1 MPMEPNLSF
10 FSSAILLIVI
20 SYLLGSL
27 PTAVWLGKWL
37 RDIDVRDHGS
47 GNAGA
52 TNAMRV
58 LGPRIGL
65 VVLLIDALKAIA
77 AVSLSF
83 WMQGSFSSPD
93 LFVIFQIFLG
103 AVAITGH
110 VFPVFASFKGGKGI
124 ASLVGIIFILLP
136 EAFLIS
142 LGIFL
147 AVFLL
152 TRYVSLGSLIAAI
165 ALPFIVILVKEVTLV
180 PKIIFAVAI
189 AVFVPVTH
197 KNNIRRLLQ
206 GKENRISFKR

>member
-1 MPMEPNLSF
+1 MEFYLPF
-10 FSSAILLIVI
+10 ISSAILLII
-20 SYLLGSL
+20 FAYLLGSL

-37 RDIDVRDHGS
+37 RNIDVREHGS

-77 AVSLSF
+77 AVSLSW
-83 WMQGSFSSPD
+83 WMQGSFTSPD
-93 LFVIFQIFLG
+93 LFVIFQILLG

-110 VFPVFASFKGGKGI
+110 VFPIFASFKGGKGI
-124 ASLVGIIFILLP
+124 ASLVGIIIVLLP

-147 AVFLL
+147 VVFLL

-165 ALPFIVILVKEVTLV
+165 ALPFIVILIKEVTLL
-180 PKIIFAVAI
+180 PKIVFAVSI
-189 AVFVPVTH
+189 ALFVPVTH

>member
-1 MPMEPNLSF
+1 MEFHLPF
-10 FSSAILLIVI
+10 ISSAILLII
-20 SYLLGSL
+20 FAYLLGSL

-37 RDIDVRDHGS
+37 RDIDVREHGS

-77 AVSLSF
+77 AVSLS
-83 WMQGSFSSPD
+83 WWVQGSFTSPD
-93 LFVIFQIFLG
+93 LFVIFQILLG
-103 AVAITGH
+103 AMAITGH
-110 VFPVFASFKGGKGI
+110 VLPVFASFKGGKGI
-124 ASLVGIIFILLP
+124 ASLVGIIIVLLP
-136 EAFLIS
+136 EAFLVS

-147 AVFLL
+147 VVFLL

-165 ALPFIVILVKEVTLV
+165 ALPFIVILIKEVTLL
-180 PKIIFAVAI
+180 PKIVFAVAI
-189 AVFVPVTH
+189 ALFVPVTH

>member
-1 MPMEPNLSF
+1 MPMDFYLSF
-10 FSSAILLIVI
+10 IGIALLLII
-20 SYLLGSL
+20 FAYLLGSL

-37 RDIDVRDHGS
+37 RNIDVRDHGS

-65 VVLLIDALKAIA
+65 VVLLIDALKAIT
-77 AVSLSF
+77 AVSLSY
-83 WMQGSFSSPD
+83 WLQGSFMSPD
-93 LFVIFQIFLG
+93 LFVVYQIILG
-103 AVAITGH
+103 AAAITGH
-110 VFPVFASFKGGKGI
+110 VLPVFASFKGGKGI
-124 ASLVGIIFILLP
+124 ASLVGIIIILLP

-147 AVFLL
+147 VVFLL
-152 TRYVSLGSLIAAI
+152 TRYVSLGSVIAAV
-165 ALPFIVILVKEVTLV
+165 ALPFIVILVKDVTLL
-180 PKIIFAVAI
+180 PKIIFAVSI
-189 AVFVPVTH
+189 ALFVPVTH

>member
-1 MPMEPNLSF
+1 MPMEFHLPF
-10 FSSAILLIVI
+10 ISSVILLII
-20 SYLLGSL
+20 FAYLLGSL

-37 RDIDVRDHGS
+37 RNIDIRNHGS

-77 AVSLSF
+77 AVSLS
-83 WMQGSFSSPD
+83 WWVQVSFTSPD
-93 LFVIFQIFLG
+93 LFVVFQILLG
-103 AVAITGH
+103 VVAITGH
-110 VFPVFASFKGGKGI
+110 VLPVFASFKGGKGI
-124 ASLVGIIFILLP
+124 ASLVGIIIVLLP
-136 EAFLIS
+136 EAFLVS

-147 AVFLL
+147 VVFLL

-165 ALPFIVILVKEVTLV
+165 ALPFIVILIKEVTLL
-180 PKIIFAVAI
+180 PKIVFAVAI
-189 AVFVPVTH
+189 ALFVPVTH

>member
-1 MPMEPNLSF
+1 MEIQLPFLI
-10 FSSAILLIVI
+10 SALLLIVFA
-20 SYLLGSL
+20 YLLGSL
-27 PTAVWLGKWL
+27 PTAVWLGKRL
-37 RDIDVRDHGS
+37 RGIDVRDHGS

-58 LGPRIGL
+58 LGPRIGF

-77 AVSLSF
+77 AVSLSY
-83 WMQGSFSSPD
+83 WIQGGFTSPD
-93 LFVIFQIFLG
+93 LFVVFQILLG

-124 ASLVGIIFILLP
+124 ASLVGLIIVLLP

-147 AVFLL
+147 LVFLL

-165 ALPFIVILVKEVTLV
+165 ALPFIVILVKEVTLL
-180 PKIIFAVAI
+180 PKVIFAVAI
-189 AVFVPVTH
+189 ALFVPVTH

>member
-1 MPMEPNLSF
+1 MQLPFLI
-10 FSSAILLIVI
+10 SALLLIVF

-27 PTAVWLGKWL
+27 PTAVWLGKRL
-37 RDIDVRDHGS
+37 RGIDVRDHGS

-58 LGPRIGL
+58 LGPRIGF

-77 AVSLSF
+77 AVSLSY
-83 WMQGSFSSPD
+83 WVQGSFTSPD
-93 LFVIFQIFLG
+93 LFVVFQILLG

-124 ASLVGIIFILLP
+124 ASLVGLIIILLP

-147 AVFLL
+147 LVFLL

-165 ALPFIVILVKEVTLV
+165 ALPFIVILVKEVTLL

-189 AVFVPVTH
+189 ALFVPVTH
-197 KNNIRRLLQ
+197 KNNIRRLLH